1 MKRILIAGVG
11 NILLGDD
18 GIGPYVVR
26 KLAANYVFEEG
37 VELEDLG
44 TPALDFIDH
53 IAGLDALIVVDAVK
67 NGEAPGTIV
76 LYGKA
81 ELLRHSPTLRMDP
94 HSPALIESLMAAD
107 LFGQSP
113 ENVIL
118 VGIAGESYSPTCA
131 ISPAVAAAVDAA
143 IRRILQLLDSLDVG
157 FFRRFE
163 EADPSIWWAEV
174 GAADLA

>member
-76 LYGKA
+76 LYGK
-81 ELLRHSPTLRMDP
+81 LNCCVIRRRYGWTRIRRHSSSR
-94 HSPALIESLMAAD
+94 
-107 LFGQSP
+107 
-113 ENVIL
+113 
-118 VGIAGESYSPTCA
+118 
-131 ISPAVAAAVDAA
+131 
-143 IRRILQLLDSLDVG
+143 
-157 FFRRFE
+157 
-163 EADPSIWWAEV
+163 
-174 GAADLA
+174 